1 MSVARKTPRGS
12 RWVAPIA
19 QGGATGFLTRIDP
32 AIARMAGRAGETR
45 MFRGDVGEVLP
56 LFSPRKPE
64 SVLLLGLGKAAKLD
78 LDVLR
83 RASGVLARRML
94 RDGGAVDLPL
104 DTPSLRS
111 LSDRHGWAAVV
122 EAIVTGW
129 LIGSYS
135 FTPYKSDG
143 SGKKRPGTLTI
154 LTGPLASP
162 GRSRGGRAIDEVEV
176 RRAVLRAEA
185 MANAVNYARDLSNM
199 PANDLYPQ
207 KLAEHARS
215 VAAAG
220 GLRLTVLGRR
230 ELARERMGALLGVSQ
245 GSDRPPCLIVLEY
258 RPRAWKPRSKGT
270 VVLVGKAVTFDSGGL
285 SIKPA
290 NRMEEMK
297 YDMSGGAAVLGAMQ
311 VISVLGA
318 KRRVVGIIPA
328 TENVISGSAMRPG
341 DIIRSAAGKTIE
353 VINTDAE
360 GRLILADALHY
371 AKRYEPEYVL
381 DFATLTGAC
390 LVALG
395 SQVSGMVTNDKAL
408 GKAVFEAGERCGERV
423 WELPL
428 YDEFVEATRSQV
440 ADIKNSAGRNAGA
453 ITAAAFLSHF
463 VTGLR
468 WCHLDIAGT
477 AWAEKDSGLFT
488 VGATG
493 VGVRLAVEVVLGA

>member
-1 MSVARKTPRGS
+1 M
-12 RWVAPIA
+12 
-19 QGGATGFLTRIDP
+19 GFLARIDP
-32 AIARMAGRAGETR
+32 AIARMAERASETR
-45 MFRGDVGEVLP
+45 AFRADVGEVLP
-56 LFSPRKPE
+56 LFSPGKPE
-64 SVLLLGLGKAAKLD
+64 SVLLLGLGKTAKLD

-83 RASGVLARRML
+83 RVSGILARRML
-94 RDGGAVDLPL
+94 REGGSVALPL
-104 DTPSLRS
+104 DVPALRA
-111 LSDRHGWAAVV
+111 LSGRHGWAAVV
-122 EAIVTGW
+122 EALVTGW

-135 FTPYKSDG
+135 FTPYKSDP
-143 SGKKRPGTLTI
+143 SARKRPASLAV
-154 LTGPLASP
+154 LTGPLATAA
-162 GRSRGGRAIDEVEV
+162 RSRGGRAIEEADVQ
-176 RRAVLRAEA
+176 RAVLRAEVLA
-185 MANAVNYARDLSNM
+185 RAVNYVRDLSNM
-199 PANDLYPQ
+199 PANDLYPE
-207 KLAEHARS
+207 KLAEHARA
-215 VAAAG
+215 VARAG
-220 GLRLTVLGRR
+220 GLRSTILGKRD
-230 ELARERMGALLGVSQ
+230 LARERMGALLGVSQ

-258 RPRAWKPRSKGT
+258 RPRGWKPSKGT
-270 VVLVGKAVTFDSGGL
+270 AVLVGKAVTFDSGGL

-311 VISVLGA
+311 AISILGA

-371 AKRYEPEYVL
+371 AKRYDPEYVL

-390 LVALG
+390 VVALG
-395 SQVSGMVTNDKAL
+395 SQVSGMVTNDKAF
-408 GKAVFEAGERCGERV
+408 GKAVFDAGERCGERV

-440 ADIKNSAGRNAGA
+440 ADIKNSTGRNAGA

-463 VTGLR
+463 VAGLR

-488 VGATG
+488 AGATG
-493 VGVRLAVEVVLGA
+493 VGVRLAVEVVSSA

>member
-1 MSVARKTPRGS
+1 
-12 RWVAPIA
+12 
-19 QGGATGFLTRIDP
+19 
-32 AIARMAGRAGETR
+32 
-45 MFRGDVGEVLP
+45 
-56 LFSPRKPE
+56 
-64 SVLLLGLGKAAKLD
+64 
-78 LDVLR
+78 
-83 RASGVLARRML
+83 
-94 RDGGAVDLPL
+94 
-104 DTPSLRS
+104 
-111 LSDRHGWAAVV
+111 
-122 EAIVTGW
+122 
-129 LIGSYS
+129 
-135 FTPYKSDG
+135 
-143 SGKKRPGTLTI
+143 
-154 LTGPLASP
+154 
-162 GRSRGGRAIDEVEV
+162 
-176 RRAVLRAEA
+176 
-185 MANAVNYARDLSNM
+185 
-199 PANDLYPQ
+199 
-207 KLAEHARS
+207 EHART
-215 VAAAG
+215 VARAG
-220 GLRLTVLGRR
+220 GLRSTILGKR
-230 ELARERMGALLGVSQ
+230 ELARERMGAILGVSQ

-258 RPRAWKPRSKGT
+258 RPGGWRPSKGT

-311 VISVLGA
+311 AISILGA

-390 LVALG
+390 RVALG
-395 SQVSGMVTNDKAL
+395 NQVSGMVTNDRLL

-440 ADIKNSAGRNAGA
+440 ADIKNSTGRNAGA

-463 VTGLR
+463 VAGLR

-488 VGATG
+488 AGATG
-493 VGVRLAVEVVLGA
+493 VGVRLAVEVVSSA